1 MKYKKLLHQ
10 CDDQLPS
17 TLVAARTSII
27 TLLGTSPKL
36 LSMVFFYSSP
46 GGSPLSSEY
55 IENKCSV
62 YASVNIVAQYPLE
75 GLLRIDNIQ
84 IRRRPAKN

>member
-1 MKYKKLLHQ
+1 MKYKKTLHQ
-10 CDDQLPS
+10 RDDQLPS

-46 GGSPLSSEY
+46 GGSP
-55 IENKCSV
+55 NKYSI

-84 IRRRPAKN
+84 IHR